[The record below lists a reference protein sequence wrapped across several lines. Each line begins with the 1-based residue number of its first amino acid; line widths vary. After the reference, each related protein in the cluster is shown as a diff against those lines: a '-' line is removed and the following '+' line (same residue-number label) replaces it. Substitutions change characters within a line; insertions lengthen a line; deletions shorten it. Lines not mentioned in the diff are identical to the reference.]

1 MFWQQESEEAR
12 PYVVPDDIVDLS
24 FKVSCRSLPL
34 DHAYALSM
42 ALQEALPWLDEEAEA
57 GVHLIHGAESGNGW
71 IRPEGPNDILYLSR
85 RTRMT
90 LRLPQAR
97 VQSAKTTLQGR
108 TLNVGGTPLTLGTT
122 SVRKLSTLTT
132 VFARYVIADN
142 AEDEMGFLE
151 QSAERLANNLGI
163 RVKKMMGGRLHTMM
177 LPERTLTTRSLMI
190 DGLEVEES
198 VSLQQQGLGPGRK
211 LGCGLFLPHKGIGP
225 VAQAQAK

>member
-1 MFWQQESEEAR
+1 MFWQQESEETR

-34 DHAYALSM
+34 DHAYALSV
-42 ALQEALPWLDEEAEA
+42 ALQEALPWFEEEVEA
-57 GVHLIHGAESGNGW
+57 GMHLIHGAESGNGW
-71 IRPEGPNDILYLSR
+71 IRPEGPQDILYLSR

-108 TLNVGGTPLTLGTT
+108 TLNVGDNPLTLGAT
-122 SVRKLSTLTT
+122 SVHKLSTLTT

-142 AEDEMGFLE
+142 VEDEMGFLE
-151 QSAERLANNLGI
+151 QAADRLANLGI
-163 RVKKMMGGRLHTMM
+163 RVKKMMGGRLHTMT
-177 LPERTLTTRSLMI
+177 LPERTITTRSLMI

-225 VAQAQAK
+225 VTQAQTT